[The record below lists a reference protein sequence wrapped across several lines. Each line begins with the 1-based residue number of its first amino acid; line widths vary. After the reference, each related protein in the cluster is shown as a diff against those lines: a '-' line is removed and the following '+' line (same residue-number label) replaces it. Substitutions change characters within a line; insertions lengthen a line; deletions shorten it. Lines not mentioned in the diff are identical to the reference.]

1 MSVLVFGGAGYIG
14 SHTVYELLDNGYD
27 VVVADNLS
35 TGHIEAVPERAKFYN
50 GDIRDK
56 KFVDGIF
63 KKEKIDCVIHFA
75 AYSLVGESMS
85 SPLKYYNNNLYGTM
99 NLLENMV
106 ENGVKNIVFSSTAAT
121 YGEPERIPIYEEDRT
136 CPTNTYGETKLSM
149 EKMMKWTE
157 QAHGIKYVALRYF
170 YACGAHVSGVIGEDH
185 SPETHL
191 IPIILQVPNGKRPYV
206 SIFGDDYDTPDGTC
220 IRDYI
225 HVTDLARAH
234 ILAMEYMAKG
244 GQSDVFNLGNG
255 VGFSVKEIVEAS
267 ERATGFKIPVK
278 IEKRRAGDPAKLV
291 ASSQKAKNVLKWK
304 PEFTNIEEIIK
315 TAWLWHSTHPNGY
328 K

>member
-1 MSVLVFGGAGYIG
+1 
-14 SHTVYELLDNGYD
+14 
-27 VVVADNLS
+27 
-35 TGHIEAVPERAKFYN
+35 
-50 GDIRDK
+50 
-56 KFVDGIF
+56 
-63 KKEKIDCVIHFA
+63 
-75 AYSLVGESMS
+75 
-85 SPLKYYNNNLYGTM
+85 
-99 NLLENMV
+99 
-106 ENGVKNIVFSSTAAT
+106 
-121 YGEPERIPIYEEDRT
+121 
-136 CPTNTYGETKLSM
+136 
-149 EKMMKWTE
+149 MKWTE

-170 YACGAHVSGVIGEDH
+170 NACGAHVSGVIGEDH